1 MSVSVLNDPK
11 RILPQSSHG
20 HASADNAVEK
30 DHWTPI
36 KFWNAC
42 GKNYAEFA
50 KKKKKLLVVKNM
62 L

>member
-20 HASADNAVEK
+20 HASADNAAEK

-42 GKNYAEFA
+42 EKNYAEFA
-50 KKKKKLLVVKNM
+50 KKKIVSC
-62 L
+62 